1 MDDDFEPTQHF
12 CCVVC
17 SLVSLGFDGGP
28 GEEDLLPM
36 SSLEL
41 SNFEESGTA
50 GGASFLE
57 GRVGAPFVVAGSAL
71 SRRPWLNFRTGLVSH
86 FRTITERMG
95 RISRFQNPMFEQL
108 LPRPLSLDE

>member
-86 FRTITERMG
+86 FLRGLSAVGASLRAIYSG
-95 RISRFQNPMFEQL
+95 RL
-108 LPRPLSLDE
+108 LAARPP